1 MTKNEVSIF
10 LSKTQFPEYF
20 EKKNIFQCFSHLKQ
34 THSSAS
40 FRYTDA
46 ILVARKE
53 CLKDLTD
60 YIGLRFERVT
70 FALLTV
76 NELDI

>member
-1 MTKNEVSIF
+1 MKF
-10 LSKTQFPEYF
+10 RYF
-20 EKKNIFQCFSHLKQ
+20 SARHNSRNTLKKNIFQCFSHLKQ